1 MRLQEGQQ
9 MEAPAFP
16 PGILE
21 AAPSL
26 PVLPALVLPLLP
38 ALLSYP
44 IPVLPFPAHLLACNS
59 LAQGCFYQRPASV
72 PLLSPAQS
80 LGRHELPGGFSPF
93 GVWSCIACK
102 LACST

>member
-1 MRLQEGQQ
+1 MRLQEDQQ

-16 PGILE
+16 PEILE

-26 PVLPALVLPLLP
+26 PALPTLVLPLLP

-44 IPVLPFPAHLLACNS
+44 VLPIPAHLLACIS
-59 LAQGCFYQRPASV
+59 LAQGWFYQRPASV
-72 PLLSPAQS
+72 SLLSPAQS
-80 LGRHELPGGFSPF
+80 LGRHELPGGVPPF
-93 GVWSCIACK
+93 GVWSCVACK